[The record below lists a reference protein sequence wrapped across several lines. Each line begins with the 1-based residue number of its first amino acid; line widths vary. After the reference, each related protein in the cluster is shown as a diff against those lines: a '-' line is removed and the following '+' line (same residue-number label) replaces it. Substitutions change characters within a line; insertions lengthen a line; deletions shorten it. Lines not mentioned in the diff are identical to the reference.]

1 MWLNDDW
8 FPPGNLTNH
17 LSLGPISHYVRPI
30 HSQWHGVARRHLDH
44 LDYLDRIDRGQS
56 SCSRTL
62 TVTLGRPYGKH
73 TCYTS
78 SGHDG
83 VKLGVP
89 FDEQRKSFK
98 PSGYILIVR
107 ISYKWFPIGFSEV
120 EASRRR
126 FRQSWDASR
135 KFPPSESSIN
145 LIRFDCDWSAFI
157 ILEYV
162 RK

>member
-1 MWLNDDW
+1 MTIDFRRIIWQTAYHR
-8 FPPGNLTNH
+8 GQSRTM
-17 LSLGPISHYVRPI
+17 YVHPI

-78 SGHDG
+78 NGHDG
-83 VKLGVP
+83 VELGVP
-89 FDEQRKSFK
+89 FDGQRKSLK
-98 PSGYILIVR
+98 SRGRIWIVR
-107 ISYKWFPIGFSEV
+107 ISYEWFPIGFSEA

-126 FRQSWDASR
+126 FRRLRNASR
-135 KFPPSESSIN
+135 KFPPSKSSMN
-145 LIRFDCDWSAFI
+145 PNQLDQP
-157 ILEYV
+157 LLK